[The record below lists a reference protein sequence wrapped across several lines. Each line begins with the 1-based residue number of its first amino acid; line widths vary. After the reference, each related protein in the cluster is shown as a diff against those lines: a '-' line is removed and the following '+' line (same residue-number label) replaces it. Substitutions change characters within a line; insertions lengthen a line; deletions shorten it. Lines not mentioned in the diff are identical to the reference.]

1 MHTEIERKFLVL
13 DNSWR
18 KLAKATEFW
27 QGYIYSDSKCLVRI
41 RMEGEQAFLTLKGPK
56 QGIARAEFE
65 YAIPSMDGIELLKQL
80 AFKPLTHK
88 IRHTLYVGEHLWEI
102 DEFCDE
108 NAGLIV
114 AEIELA
120 SETELFQKP
129 TWLGKEVT
137 FDARY
142 RHASLAKFPY
152 NMWTNEQKQG
162 C

>member
-13 DNSWR
+13 NESWR
-18 KLAKATEFW
+18 QQAKATEFW

-41 RMEGEQAFLTLKGPK
+41 RMEGERAFLTLKGPK

-65 YAIPSMDGIELLKQL
+65 YAIPSKDAVELLNHL
-80 AFKPLTHK
+80 AFKPLIHK
-88 IRHTLYVGEHLWEI
+88 IRHTLYIGEHLWEI

-108 NAGLIV
+108 NSGLFV
-114 AEIELA
+114 AEIELK
-120 SETELFQKP
+120 TEAEFFKKP
-129 TWLGKEVT
+129 KWLGKEVT

-142 RHASLAKFPY
+142 RHASLAKIPY
-152 NMWTNEQKQG
+152 NTWTNEQKQG